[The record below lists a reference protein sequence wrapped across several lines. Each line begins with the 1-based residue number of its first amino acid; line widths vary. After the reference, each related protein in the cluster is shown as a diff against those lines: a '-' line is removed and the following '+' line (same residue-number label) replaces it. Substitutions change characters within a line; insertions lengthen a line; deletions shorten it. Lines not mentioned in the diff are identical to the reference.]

1 MHYSI
6 RGVILRDDRF
16 FMRIYTVDTL
26 KRFISGELFG
36 WSKSEAAWFAFC
48 LASTLVISFWMKDS
62 VAGTVASLTGTCYT
76 LIAGKGKVSC
86 YFFGIINTLLY
97 ALISYQN
104 RLFGEVMLNILWY
117 FPMMFAGFFM
127 WKKHLGNSNTINK
140 TSLSVKG
147 RILCYL
153 LSCAAIAI
161 YAFILKKM
169 GDSQPVADSITTIL
183 SVTAMV
189 LTVKRCSDQWV
200 MWTVVNAVSVYMW
213 FVAYRSGEGSVAV
226 LLMWILAL
234 VNGIIFYIKWK
245 KEAEQ
250 CPQN

>member
-1 MHYSI
+1 
-6 RGVILRDDRF
+6 
-16 FMRIYTVDTL
+16 MRIYTMDTL
-26 KRFISGELFG
+26 KRFIAGELAN
-36 WSKSEAAWFAFC
+36 WQKSEVAWFFFC
-48 LASTLVISFWMKDS
+48 LAFTLGVSLYLKDS
-62 VAGTVASLTGTCYT
+62 AVGIAAALTGTSYT
-76 LIAGKGKVSC
+76 LIAGKGKASC
-86 YFFGIINTLLY
+86 YIFGVFNTLLY
-97 ALISYQN
+97 SCISYSN
-104 RLFGEVMLNILWY
+104 RLYGEVMLNILWY

-127 WKKHLGNSNTINK
+127 WKKHLDNSNTINK
-140 TSLSVKG
+140 TSLSVRG

-153 LSCAAIAI
+153 LSCAAIII

-169 GDSQPVADSITTIL
+169 GDSQPIADSITTVL

-200 MWTVVNAVSVYMW
+200 MWIVVNAVSVYMW
-213 FVAYRSGEGSVAV
+213 FVAYRAGSGSVAV

-245 KEAEQ
+245 KEAEK